1 MSGEINI
8 PNNSEIDKALREFE
22 AKSVEE
28 KQQELDTLKAPTVTK
43 KEVTGISFETDNLKQ
58 SISSFKDDVPKMVQ
72 LVMKWSGIKDQK
84 QAEYVLL
91 GFVVVAI
98 GISLFLVFSG
108 GGQKAKIEAPAG
120 QKIIYSENTP
130 PRLE

>member
-8 PNNSEIDKALREFE
+8 PNNSEIDKALREFD

-43 KEVTGISFETDNLKQ
+43 KEVTGISFETDNLKKVIP
-58 SISSFKDDVPKMVQ
+58 SLEDDTPKMVQ
-72 LVMKWSGIKDQK
+72 LVMKWSGVKDQR
-84 QAEYVLL
+84 QAEYILL
-91 GFVVVAI
+91 GFVIVAI
-98 GISLFLVFSG
+98 GVSVFLVFLKKN
-108 GGQKAKIEAPAG
+108 QKAKIEAPTG
-120 QKIIYSENTP
+120 QKIIYSENAP